1 MSEEIIK
8 NIDISMIDEFPD
20 HPFKVI
26 ENDGLKELSESIKE
40 KGILVPLIVRE
51 KEDGRY
57 EMLSGHRR
65 MKASEL
71 ANVKSVPCIVKNV
84 NDIEA
89 TIIMIDSN
97 LQREEILPSEK
108 AFAYKMKLEALS
120 HQGKKID
127 IEPTSDQAGGK
138 YNETAYMI
146 GQINDDSISQVRRYI
161 RLTNLIPELLDMV
174 DEKKIAF
181 NPAVEI
187 SYLTEDEQYIL
198 LDCIEYNDA
207 TPSHA
212 QAIQLKKLSQ
222 NVGLDE
228 DIIDDI
234 LSQEKPNQIP
244 KLKFNEERI
253 RNVLPKNIQNENIE
267 NFIIKAVEHYTN
279 YLKNKG
285 REER

>member
-1 MSEEIIK
+1 MAEEKIK
-8 NIDISMIDEFPD
+8 NIDLSMIDEFPD

-26 ENDGLKELSESIKE
+26 ENDELRELSESIKE

-71 ANVKSVPCIVKNV
+71 ADIRSVPCVVKKL
-84 NDIEA
+84 DDDEA
-89 TIIMIDSN
+89 TIIMVDSN
-97 LQREEILPSEK
+97 LQREEILPSER
-108 AFAYKMKLEALS
+108 AHAYKMKLEALN
-120 HQGKKID
+120 HQGKS
-127 IEPTSDQAGGK
+127 TSRQVVGK
-138 YNETAYMI
+138 LESADLVGNET
-146 GQINDDSISQVRRYI
+146 GDSGRQVQRYI
-161 RLTNLIPELLDMV
+161 RLTYLIPELLDMV

-212 QAIQLKKLSQ
+212 QAIQLKKISQ

-228 DIIDDI
+228 DTIDDI

-244 KLKFNEERI
+244 KLKFNEARI
-253 RNVLPKNIQNENIE
+253 RSVLPKNIQNDNIE

-279 YLKNKG
+279 YLKNKN